1 MAAGTAHATPLGTIT
16 ADGLVFSLSVDPHAV
31 DLNGDG
37 TGDNFLF
44 TLTLDTTNYSGKGGD
59 DAWISWVSPNVY
71 FHDAEAMVSAPDGTW
86 QFKDGGAANGNDGGC
101 KDNTAS
107 GKVCSET
114 TSQATKLNGTDYQ
127 WTFNID
133 ALSANPTSDAFHL
146 QATWFYWD
154 EKKGEV
160 KKANSISLDFESGT
174 GGDDGGATGGTD
186 TGATDTGQTDTGATD
201 TGSEV
206 PEPASMLLLGSG
218 LAGAALKLRRNRK

>member
-1 MAAGTAHATPLGTIT
+1 MGTMRRLLTVLALSGFLMAAGTAHATPLGSIT
-16 ADGLVFSLSVDPHAV
+16 ADGLVFSLTVDPYAV

-59 DAWISWVSPNVY
+59 DAWISWVSPNLY
-71 FHDAEAMVSAPDGTW
+71 LHDAEAMVSAPDASW
-86 QFKDGGAANGNDGGC
+86 QFKDGGADNGNDGGC

-114 TSQATKLNGTDYQ
+114 ASQATILNGTEYQ
-127 WTFNID
+127 WKFNID
-133 ALSANPTSDAFHL
+133 ALGLPPTGDAFHL

-154 EKKGEV
+154 EGEV
-160 KKANSISLDFESGT
+160 QKANSISLDFASPNPT
-174 GGDDGGATGGTD
+174 GPGPGGGVGPGG
-186 TGATDTGQTDTGATD
+186 
-201 TGSEV
+201 EV

-218 LAGAALKLRRNRK
+218 LVGAALKLRRNRR